1 MTRISTPISDIK
13 EHYDVI
19 VIGSGY
25 GGGIAASR
33 LSRAGRKVCLLGT
46 RPGEATRRVPQHHAG
61 GHRRVAGA

>member
-1 MTRISTPISDIK
+1 MTRIATPISEIK

-33 LSRAGRKVCLLGT
+33 CPGPASRCACLN
-46 RPGEATRRVPQHHAG
+46 AG
-61 GHRRVAGA
+61 GKFSPVNTPTP

>member
-1 MTRISTPISDIK
+1 MTRIATPISDIK

-33 LSRAGRKVCLLGT
+33 LSRAGKRVCLLERG
-46 RPGEATRRVPQHHAG
+46 REIQPGEYPNYDAG
-61 GHRRVAGA
+61 GHRRAASP